1 MTCRLPTADYR
12 LLIMQTDYDVVIVGG
27 GPTGLAAAVYTGR
40 SLLKTLVLEK
50 SAIAGGQIVFSAAID
65 NYPGFADGISG
76 YDFSQAFLKHAQRFG
91 AEVRFSAGAERLT
104 QNEVGTFTIAA
115 GDGSTVTT
123 KTVILAMGRHP
134 RELEV
139 PGYKEYFGAGVSV
152 CATCD
157 GAFFKNVPVA
167 VVGGG
172 NSAVEEG
179 HFMTRYASEIKAI
192 HRRDHFTAQ
201 KILIEEYLHQ
211 PKVQPVWHST
221 VEEIY
226 GKANGHQKEVT
237 GIRVRNLQTDKVEEF
252 PVNAVFVFIGWL
264 PNSEL
269 VKNLVKLDEQGRVL
283 VNDLMETGVPGLYA
297 AGDLCVRPIYQLANV
312 VADGVQAAVSIEKYL
327 EGKK

>member
-1 MTCRLPTADYR
+1 
-12 LLIMQTDYDVVIVGG
+12 MQTDYDVVIIGG

-40 SLLKTLVLEK
+40 SLLRTLVLEK
-50 SAIAGGQIVFSAAID
+50 NVPGGQIVYSAAID

-91 AEVRFSAGAERLT
+91 AEVRIGVGAEKLT
-104 QNEVGTFTIAA
+104 RNQDGSFTVGL
-115 GDGSTVTT
+115 GDGSAVTT

-139 PGYKEYFGAGVSV
+139 PGYKEYFGYGVSV
-152 CATCD
+152 CGTCD
-157 GAFFKNVPVA
+157 GAFFKGKPMA

-179 HFMTRYASEIKAI
+179 HFLTRYASQIKSI
-192 HRRDHFTAQ
+192 HRRDYFTAQ

-211 PKVQPVWHST
+211 PNVEPVWNSA

-226 GKANGHQKEVT
+226 GKGTGHQKEVT
-237 GIRVRNLQTDKVEEF
+237 GIRVRNLQTGKTEEF
-252 PVNAVFVFIGWL
+252 EVNAAFVFIGWL
-264 PNSEL
+264 PNSDL
-269 VKNLVKLDEQGRVL
+269 AKDLVKLDDQGRVI
-283 VNDLMETGVPGLYA
+283 VNELMETGVPGLYA

-327 EGKK
+327 EAQKQQA

>member
-1 MTCRLPTADYR
+1 MTTN
-12 LLIMQTDYDVVIVGG
+12 YDVVIIGG

-40 SLLKTLVLEK
+40 SLLRTLVLEK
-50 SAIAGGQIVFSAAID
+50 NVPGGQIVFSAAID

-91 AEVRFSAGAERLT
+91 AEVRVGTGADKLT
-104 QNEVGTFTIAA
+104 RNEDGTFTV
-115 GDGSTVTT
+115 GLSDGSAVTT
-123 KTVILAMGRHP
+123 KTVILAMGRHA
-134 RELEV
+134 RKLDV
-139 PGYKEYFGAGVSV
+139 PGYDEYFGYGVSV
-152 CATCD
+152 CGTCD
-157 GAFFKNVPVA
+157 GAFFRGQPMA

-179 HFMTRYASEIKAI
+179 HFLTRYASQIKSI

-201 KILIEEYLHQ
+201 KILIEEYLKQ
-211 PKVQPVWHST
+211 PNVQPVWNSI

-226 GKANGHQKEVT
+226 GKANGNVREVT
-237 GIRVRNLQTDKVEEF
+237 GVRVRNLQTDKVEEY

-264 PNSEL
+264 PNSDL
-269 VKNLVKLDEQGRVL
+269 VKDLVKLDSEGRVI
-283 VNDLMETGVPGLYA
+283 VNELMETGVPGLYA

-327 EGKK
+327 EAQKQH

>member
-1 MTCRLPTADYR
+1 MA
-12 LLIMQTDYDVVIVGG
+12 TDYDVIIIGG

-50 SAIAGGQIVFSAAID
+50 QTVGGQIALSAAID
-65 NYPGFADGISG
+65 NYPGFADGVTG
-76 YDFSQAFLKHAQRFG
+76 YEFAEAFLKHAQRFG
-91 AEVRFSAGAERLT
+91 AEVRIGVGATAVKR
-104 QNEVGTFTIAA
+104 NDDGTFSIGLSDET
-115 GDGSTVTT
+115 TVTT

-134 RELEV
+134 RRLEV
-139 PGYKEYFGAGVSV
+139 PGYDKLFGSGVSV

-157 GAFFKNVPVA
+157 GAFFRNVPVA

-179 HFMTRYASEIKAI
+179 HFLTRYASQIHSV

-211 PKVQPVWHST
+211 SKVNPLWNSV
-221 VEEIY
+221 VEAIHGE
-226 GKANGHQKEVT
+226 KEVE
-237 GIRVRNLQTDKVEEF
+237 GVRVRNLLTDQVAEI
-252 PVNAVFVFIGWL
+252 PVKAVFVFIGWI

-269 VKNLVKLDEQGRVL
+269 VKDLVRLDDQGRVL
-283 VNDLMETGVPGLYA
+283 VNEVMETGVPGLFA

-312 VADGVQAAVSIEKYL
+312 VADGVQAAVSVERYL
-327 EGKK
+327 ELKKHNDPDHGY

>member
-1 MTCRLPTADYR
+1 MTTN
-12 LLIMQTDYDVVIVGG
+12 YDVVIIGG

-40 SLLKTLVLEK
+40 SLLRTLVLEK
-50 SAIAGGQIVFSAAID
+50 NVPGGQIVFSAAID

-91 AEVRFSAGAERLT
+91 AEVRVGTGAEKLT
-104 QNEVGTFTIAA
+104 RNE
-115 GDGSTVTT
+115 DGSFTVGLSDGSEVTT
-123 KTVILAMGRHP
+123 KTVVLAMGRHP
-134 RELEV
+134 RKLDV
-139 PGYKEYFGAGVSV
+139 PGYEDYFGYGVSV
-152 CATCD
+152 CGTCD
-157 GAFFKNVPVA
+157 GAFFRNQPMA

-179 HFMTRYASEIKAI
+179 YFLTRYASNIKSI

-201 KILIEEYLHQ
+201 KILIEEYLQQ
-211 PKVQPVWHST
+211 PNVQPVWNSV

-226 GKANGHQKEVT
+226 GKTNGNLREVT
-237 GIRVRNLQTDKVEEF
+237 GIRVRNLQTDQVEEF

-269 VKNLVKLDEQGRVL
+269 VKDLVKLDDQGRVI
-283 VNDLMETGVPGLYA
+283 VNELMETGVSGLYA

-327 EGKK
+327 EAQKQH